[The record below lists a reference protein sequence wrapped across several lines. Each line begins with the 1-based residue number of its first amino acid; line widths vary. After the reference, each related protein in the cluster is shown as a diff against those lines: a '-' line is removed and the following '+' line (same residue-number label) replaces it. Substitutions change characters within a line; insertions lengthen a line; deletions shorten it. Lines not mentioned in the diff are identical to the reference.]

1 MDLQC
6 HKIYSLTFLL
16 LYMMRVGLF
25 MYPEQRIK
33 ALCVSLICPP
43 IIMRRKLSSNKLPQ
57 AHTQATPFKKCTG
70 RQKDEGRGEA
80 TKSFLSRHPQA
91 SQKALH
97 RESLRSWRKQNSPHS
112 IPHFYLNP
120 APSVCCLVPPPWWSN
135 KEYAIPFFAPIL
147 FSVYYYSRIYNYHIQ
162 MRATLRKKSK

>member
-6 HKIYSLTFLL
+6 HKIVYSLIFLL

-70 RQKDEGRGEA
+70 RQTEREGERLQN
-80 TKSFLSRHPQA
+80 SLLLRHPQA

-97 RESLRSWRKQNSPHS
+97 RERLLSWRKQNTTLQSMMNAKLSKQRFYPCHENRLIKTIQT
-112 IPHFYLNP
+112 IPHNLYVSVKLTSLYRGLRLILVYPNP
-120 APSVCCLVPPPWWSN
+120 
-135 KEYAIPFFAPIL
+135 
-147 FSVYYYSRIYNYHIQ
+147 Q
-162 MRATLRKKSK
+162 

>member
-1 MDLQC
+1 
-6 HKIYSLTFLL
+6 
-16 LYMMRVGLF
+16 MMRVGLF

-80 TKSFLSRHPQA
+80 TKSFFIKASSGLSKSP
-91 SQKALH
+91 SQGKTAFLEEAEH
-97 RESLRSWRKQNSPHS
+97 NSP
-112 IPHFYLNP
+112 
-120 APSVCCLVPPPWWSN
+120 
-135 KEYAIPFFAPIL
+135 
-147 FSVYYYSRIYNYHIQ
+147 IYDECQ
-162 MRATLRKKSK
+162 TQLAKGLTLL

>member
-33 ALCVSLICPP
+33 ALCFTNLPSHNYEEKIT
-43 IIMRRKLSSNKLPQ
+43 SNKLPQ

-80 TKSFLSRHPQA
+80 TKSFLSKHPRLSKSP
-91 SQKALH
+91 SQGKPAFLEETEGITDH
-97 RESLRSWRKQNSPHS
+97 SLDPSFFPHGWPRYTSFLFFLLLRTFYFWMFLYVCGFLYFHVESKSP
-112 IPHFYLNP
+112 
-120 APSVCCLVPPPWWSN
+120 
-135 KEYAIPFFAPIL
+135 K
-147 FSVYYYSRIYNYHIQ
+147 
-162 MRATLRKKSK
+162 